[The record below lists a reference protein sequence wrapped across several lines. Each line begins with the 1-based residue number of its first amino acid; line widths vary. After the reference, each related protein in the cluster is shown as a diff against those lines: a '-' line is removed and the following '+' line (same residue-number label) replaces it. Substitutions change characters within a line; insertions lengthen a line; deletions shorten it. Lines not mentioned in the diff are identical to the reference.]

1 MFLLPKALPFHSLE
15 IFCFY
20 PLPIADSQGCRP
32 VVYSLI
38 SAVFCGDKDYF
49 CRLMQST
56 ISYKRI
62 WAVAYPIILGSMAQ
76 NLINFTDTAFLGRVG
91 EVALGGGALGGIF
104 YLAVYMLG
112 LGFGQGE
119 QIVVARR
126 HGENKPGDIGSV
138 VNQSF
143 LFLIGLSFVAFIILR
158 YGSVLILD
166 YGVKSAEVHKATTI
180 FLKYRSFGI
189 FFAFINVV
197 FRSFYI
203 GLGRTKIISYNTFL
217 LAIVNIV
224 FDYLLI
230 FGKAGFPQMGI
241 AGAAIASVMAEVAA
255 MIHFAIYTRYFVDV
269 SAYGLFRKLKLEYE
283 RMVRILK
290 VAIPTMVQQFVSL
303 SVWFVFFLFVEKL
316 GKSSLAVSNIIRSIY
331 VILMVPIWG
340 YATASNT
347 LVSYLIGQ
355 GESKLVMK
363 LVYKIALLSVGSVMI
378 IVLLSFGFAKD
389 VLSIYTN
396 DPTLIAL
403 GIPVFKVV
411 SVGACLLSLGFV
423 FLSGVAG
430 TGKTNISLYVEL
442 LVLTMYLAYTYAVVE
457 IFHGNVTVAWTAE
470 WLYGSMISL
479 VSWAYLKTNRWKAHK
494 I

>member
-1 MFLLPKALPFHSLE
+1 
-15 IFCFY
+15 
-20 PLPIADSQGCRP
+20 
-32 VVYSLI
+32 
-38 SAVFCGDKDYF
+38 
-49 CRLMQST
+49 MQT
-56 ISYKRI
+56 NISYKRI
-62 WAVAYPIILGSMAQ
+62 WAVAFPIILGSMAQ

-91 EVALGGGALGGIF
+91 EIALGGGALGGIF

-126 HGENKPGDIGSV
+126 YGEDRPKEIGDI

-143 LFLIGLSFVAFIILR
+143 LFLIGLSVVAFVILR
-158 YGSVLILD
+158 YGSILILNL
-166 YGVKSAEVHKATTI
+166 GVKSEAVHQATMA

-189 FFAFINVV
+189 FFAFVNVV

-241 AGAAIASVMAEVAA
+241 AGAALASVLAEIAA
-255 MIHFAIYTRYFVDV
+255 MIYFVVYTLYFVDV
-269 SAYGLFRKLKLEYE
+269 SEYHLFKKMKLQYE
-283 RMVRILK
+283 RMIRILR
-290 VAIPTMVQQFVSL
+290 VAIPTMIQQFVSL
-303 SVWFVFFLFVEKL
+303 SVWFIFFLFVEKL

-331 VILMVPIWG
+331 VILMIPIWG

-355 GESKLVMK
+355 GESKQVMK
-363 LVYKIALLSVGSVMI
+363 LVYKIALLSIGSVLI
-378 IVLLSFGFAKD
+378 IVLLSFGFSKD

-396 DPTLIAL
+396 DPTLIAM

-430 TGKTNISLYVEL
+430 TGKTDISLYVEL
-442 LVLTMYLAYTYAVVE
+442 VVLVMYLAYTYFVVE
-457 IFHGNVTVAWTAE
+457 VFHGNVTLAWTAE
-470 WLYGSMISL
+470 WLYGLMISL
-479 VSWAYLKTNRWKAHK
+479 FSLIYLKTNRWKAHK

>member
-1 MFLLPKALPFHSLE
+1 MTT
-15 IFCFY
+15 
-20 PLPIADSQGCRP
+20 
-32 VVYSLI
+32 
-38 SAVFCGDKDYF
+38 
-49 CRLMQST
+49 T

-126 HGENKPGDIGSV
+126 YGENKPNEIGNV
-138 VNQSF
+138 FNQSF
-143 LFLIGLSFVAFIILR
+143 LFLLGLSFVAFAILR
-158 YGSVLILD
+158 FGSILILD
-166 YGVKSAEVHKATTI
+166 YGVKSEAVHKATTV
-180 FLKYRSFGI
+180 FLEYRSFGI
-189 FFAFINVV
+189 FFAFINVA

-217 LAIVNIV
+217 LAIVNII

-241 AGAAIASVMAEVAA
+241 AGAALASVLAEIAA
-255 MIHFAIYTRYFVDV
+255 MLYFVLYTLYFVDV
-269 SAYGLFRKLKLEYE
+269 SEYRLFRKLKLEYE
-283 RMVRILK
+283 RMVRILR
-290 VAIPTMVQQFVSL
+290 VAVPTMVQQFVSL

-316 GKSSLAVSNIIRSIY
+316 GKGPLAVSNIIRSIY
-331 VILMVPIWG
+331 VILMIPIWG
-340 YATASNT
+340 FATASNT
-347 LVSYLIGQ
+347 LVSYLIGK
-355 GESKLVMK
+355 GHSDRVMK
-363 LVYKIALLSVGSVMI
+363 LVYKIAVLSLGSVLV
-378 IVLLSFGFAKD
+378 IVLLSFGFSRD

-396 DPTLIAL
+396 NAVLISM
-403 GIPVFKVV
+403 GVPVFKVV
-411 SVGACLLSLGFV
+411 SLGACLLSIGFV

-430 TGKTNISLYVEL
+430 TGKTNISLYVEMTV
-442 LVLTMYLAYTYAVVE
+442 LVFYLVYAYSMVE
-457 IFHGNVTVAWTAE
+457 VFHRSVTVAWTAE
-470 WLYGSMISL
+470 WLYGIMISL
-479 VSWAYLKTNRWKAHK
+479 FSWIYLRTNRWKAHK

>member
-1 MFLLPKALPFHSLE
+1 
-15 IFCFY
+15 
-20 PLPIADSQGCRP
+20 
-32 VVYSLI
+32 
-38 SAVFCGDKDYF
+38 
-49 CRLMQST
+49 MQTT

-62 WAVAYPIILGSMAQ
+62 WAVAFPIILGSMAQ

-91 EVALGGGALGGIF
+91 EIALGGGALGGLF

-126 HGENKPGDIGSV
+126 YGENKPIEIGDI

-143 LFLIGLSFVAFIILR
+143 LFLLGLSVVAFVILR
-158 YGSVLILD
+158 YGSILILN
-166 YGVKSAEVHKATTI
+166 YGVKSEAVHQATMA

-189 FFAFINVV
+189 FFAFVNVV

-241 AGAAIASVMAEVAA
+241 AGAALASVFAEIAA
-255 MIHFAIYTRYFVDV
+255 MIYFIVYTRYFIDV
-269 SAYGLFRKLKLEYE
+269 SEYQIFKKLKLHYE
-283 RMVRILK
+283 KMVRILK
-290 VAIPTMVQQFVSL
+290 VAIPTMIQQFVSL

-331 VILMVPIWG
+331 VILMIPIWG

-355 GESKLVMK
+355 GDSKQVMK
-363 LVYKIALLSVGSVMI
+363 LIYKIALLSIGSVLI
-378 IVLLSFGFAKD
+378 IVLLSFGFARD

-396 DPTLIAL
+396 DQTLITL
-403 GIPVFKVV
+403 GVPVFKVV

-442 LVLTMYLAYTYAVVE
+442 IVLTLYVAYTYSVVE
-457 IFHGNVTVAWTAE
+457 IFNGNVTIAWTAE
-470 WLYGSMISL
+470 WLYGFMISVL
-479 VSWAYLKTNRWKAHK
+479 SLIYLKTNRWKAHK

>member
-1 MFLLPKALPFHSLE
+1 M
-15 IFCFY
+15 
-20 PLPIADSQGCRP
+20 
-32 VVYSLI
+32 
-38 SAVFCGDKDYF
+38 
-49 CRLMQST
+49 
-56 ISYKRI
+56 
-62 WAVAYPIILGSMAQ
+62 AYPIILGSMAQ

-91 EVALGGGALGGIF
+91 EIALGGGALGGLF

-126 HGENKPGDIGSV
+126 YGENKPVEIGAV

-143 LFLIGLSFVAFIILR
+143 LFLIGLSVFAFVILR

-166 YGVKSAEVHKATTI
+166 YGVKSEAVHKATMA

-189 FFAFINVV
+189 FFAFVNVV

-224 FDYLLI
+224 FDYLFI
-230 FGKAGFPQMGI
+230 FGHAGFPKMGI
-241 AGAAIASVMAEVAA
+241 AGAALASVLAEFAA
-255 MIHFAIYTRYFVDV
+255 MIYFAIYTYYFIDV
-269 SAYGLFRKLKLEYE
+269 SEYRIFKKLKLEYD
-283 RMVRILK
+283 RMIRILR
-290 VAIPTMVQQFVSL
+290 VAIPTMIQQFVSL

-355 GESKLVMK
+355 GDSQQVMK
-363 LVYKIALLSVGSVMI
+363 LVYKIALLSISSVLV

-389 VLSIYTN
+389 VLSIYTH
-396 DPTLIAL
+396 DQMLIAM

-430 TGKTNISLYVEL
+430 TGKTNISLYLEL
-442 LVLTMYLAYTYAVVE
+442 VVLVMYVGYTYWAVE
-457 IFHGNVTVAWTAE
+457 IFHGSVTLAWTAE
-470 WLYGSMISL
+470 WLYGLMISL
-479 VSWAYLKTNRWKAHK
+479 LSWIYLKTNRWKAYK

>member
-1 MFLLPKALPFHSLE
+1 MLSN
-15 IFCFY
+15 
-20 PLPIADSQGCRP
+20 
-32 VVYSLI
+32 
-38 SAVFCGDKDYF
+38 
-49 CRLMQST
+49 

-91 EVALGGGALGGIF
+91 EIALGGGALGGIF

-126 HGENKPGDIGSV
+126 FGENKPREIGVV
-138 VNQSF
+138 VNHSF
-143 LFLIGLSFVAFIILR
+143 LFLLGLSVIAFVILR
-158 YGSVLILD
+158 FGSILILD
-166 YGVKSAEVHKATTI
+166 YGVKSKDVQEATLA

-203 GLGRTKIISYNTFL
+203 GLGKTKIISYTTFL

-230 FGKAGFPQMGI
+230 FGNAGFPQMGI
-241 AGAAIASVMAEVAA
+241 AGAALASVIAEISA
-255 MIHFAIYTRYFVDV
+255 MIYFIIYTRYFVDV
-269 SAYGLFRKLKLEYE
+269 SEYGLFRKFKLHYE
-283 RMVRILK
+283 RMMKILK
-290 VAIPTMVQQFVSL
+290 VAIPTMTQQFVSL

-316 GKSSLAVSNIIRSIY
+316 GKGPLAVSNIIRSIY
-331 VILMVPIWG
+331 VMLMIPIWG
-340 YATASNT
+340 FATASNT

-355 GESKLVMK
+355 GQTDRVMK
-363 LVYKIALLSVGSVMI
+363 LVYKIAFLSIGSVFI
-378 IVLLSFGFAKD
+378 IVLLSLGFSRE
-389 VLSIYTN
+389 VLSVYTN
-396 DPTLIAL
+396 DPVLISM
-403 GIPVFKVV
+403 GIPVIKVV
-411 SVGACLLSLGFV
+411 SVGACLLSIGFV
-423 FLSGVAG
+423 FLSGVSG

-442 LVLTMYLAYTYAVVE
+442 IVLTLYLGYAYSAVE
-457 IFHGNVTVAWTAE
+457 IFHGSVALAWTAE
-470 WLYGSMISL
+470 WLYGLMISIL
-479 VSWAYLKTNRWKAHK
+479 SFAYLRTNRWKAYQ